1 MNHALTYCEKVLK
14 DHLIMAYFFNA
25 RGGVLEKTPLG
36 MLRSILYQLL
46 SKDATIYEAFLDTYH
61 EKKRMYHEGELLWQ
75 QSELKKFLQSIVKQ
89 PQPQLRP
96 LLLVVDALDECNE
109 EDVRDVVGFLEGL
122 SVKAVQVGVELRICL
137 SSRHYPTVS
146 MKTTPLE
153 IAVESVK
160 EHGQDIGAYIGETLL
175 TEDNLIKCQVRERA
189 DGIFMWAVLVVAM
202 LNKAYDEGRNSYKA
216 MQTTLEEV
224 PSTLEGV
231 FSSLLGKSVS
241 DRAELVRMLQWVLFS
256 QRPLSPKELYIAAVG
271 NSLPFSRGA
280 IQRRIIGSSKGLIE
294 IRETTKKNEYV
305 QFIHLSVKDFLYRN
319 RRLQTLDPTLEP
331 DAISASHNRLWA
343 YCWSYF
349 ACQDT
354 ASLGGGGHMIELHS
368 QFRDYATDYAL
379 SHANEAL
386 SMDKS
391 DTGPTAQWLEAPG
404 AWAEWRESIGRREYK
419 LDCMGPKNDA
429 VLISIFVSRS
439 YHNLVKL
446 ALENNV
452 DVNAQG
458 GKYGNSLQTAAA
470 SLSEG
475 YETARLLLEHG
486 AHINAQGG
494 RYGNALQAASLSGSY
509 YTAKLL
515 LENGADVNAQGGYY
529 GNALQAAA
537 VSENKNI
544 TQLLL
549 EYGADVN
556 APGGYYGNALQ
567 AAVISKN
574 ESITR
579 LLLESGADIIAL
591 KVAGVSQ
598 SESMTRLLLE
608 NGADIK
614 QLSEEE
620 VTE

>member
-1 MNHALTYCEKVLK
+1 
-14 DHLIMAYFFNA
+14 
-25 RGGVLEKTPLG
+25 
-36 MLRSILYQLL
+36 
-46 SKDATIYEAFLDTYH
+46 
-61 EKKRMYHEGELLWQ
+61 
-75 QSELKKFLQSIVKQ
+75 
-89 PQPQLRP
+89 
-96 LLLVVDALDECNE
+96 
-109 EDVRDVVGFLEGL
+109 
-122 SVKAVQVGVELRICL
+122 
-137 SSRHYPTVS
+137 

-294 IRETTKKNEYV
+294 IRETTKKNEY
-305 QFIHLSVKDFLYRN
+305 
-319 RRLQTLDPTLEP
+319 TLDPTLEP

-354 ASLGGGGHMIELHS
+354 ASLGGGHMIELHS

-556 APGGYYGNALQ
+556 VQGGEYGNALQAAAAYNNNELIQLFVKAGADVNAPGGYYGNALQ
-567 AAVISKN
+567 AAVISKNESITRLLFKNGANIHTQSGNLLEAAVVFKNESMTRLLLENGADVNAPCGYYSNALQAAVISGN